1 MKKIC
6 FLMTCL
12 MLMMV
17 HVVKAEGIL
26 TKLTIDMNG
35 FGLGKKASLHGNGM
49 SLVVDTDEDKMARF
63 EFPLSEPAYFTL
75 TIASSENRIYLTPGK
90 ELLVTLQPDLK
101 VIDGKERKIFDLYQL
116 KMEFKGEAALINNYL
131 NEFTLEE
138 LPDST
143 FLLDQQSYIKEM
155 ESLMKRNIKRIKKFK
170 LDKNFKER
178 ECLRAKYQAL
188 EALSRYPIQHYWKG
202 GNQVSVIFNH
212 NDDLS
217 LVFDYLKA
225 EIRDDENLWKERIY
239 RQFFGGSIGA
249 MTGIAGK
256 SEWGRVFKER
266 VDIAA
271 SFVKSPLIM
280 EDYVHSLA
288 LNYVDATEKGVLEP
302 DVQLLYDKY
311 VAKQAYRDE
320 LKEALAAWA
329 QAVEGSE
336 FISDG
341 AVYIDIN
348 GKEFSLASLK
358 GKYVYIDVWATWCG
372 PCRQELPH
380 LKVLEEKFHGK
391 NIHFVS
397 ISVDNRQKDWL
408 KMVTK
413 DQMTG
418 IQLYG
423 GPRAQIMVDYK
434 IEGIPR
440 FLLIDR
446 EGRVINSDMTR
457 PSDPKTEKTLNALE
471 GIN

>member
-1 MKKIC
+1 MKKMY
-6 FLMTCL
+6 FWMTCL

-17 HVVKAEGIL
+17 HVVKAEGVL
-26 TKLTIDMNG
+26 TELTIDMND
-35 FGLGKKASLHGNGM
+35 FGLGKKASLHGNGI
-49 SLVVDTDEDKMARF
+49 SLVVDADADKIARF

-75 TIASSENRIYLTPGK
+75 TIASSENRIYLIPGK
-90 ELLVTLQPDLK
+90 ELVVTLQPDLK
-101 VIDGKERKIFDLYQL
+101 VINGKERRIYDLYQL
-116 KMEFKGEAALINNYL
+116 KMQFKGEAALINKYL

-143 FLLDQQSYIKEM
+143 FLLDQQAYIKEM
-155 ESLMKRNIKRIKKFK
+155 ESLIKRNTKRIKGFK
-170 LDKNFKER
+170 LDKAFKER

-217 LVFDYLKA
+217 FVFDYLKN
-225 EIRDDENLWKERIY
+225 ELRDDEVLWKERIY
-239 RQFFGGSIGA
+239 RQFFAGSIGA
-249 MTGIAGK
+249 MTGITSRSK
-256 SEWGRVFKER
+256 WGETFTKR
-266 VDIAA
+266 VDIAT
-271 SFVKSPLIM
+271 SYVKSPIIL

-288 LNYVDATEKGVLEP
+288 LNYVDATEKGILEP
-302 DVQLLYDKY
+302 DVQALYDKY
-311 VAKQAYRDE
+311 VKKQAYRDE

-372 PCRQELPH
+372 PCRQEIPH

-397 ISVDNRQKDWL
+397 ISVDNRQKDWAR
-408 KMVTK
+408 MVTK
-413 DQMTG
+413 DNMTG

-446 EGRVINSDMTR
+446 EGRIINSDMTR
-457 PSDPKTEKTLNALE
+457 PSDPDTEKTLNALE